1 MNLNHIKQVAEVLG
15 LKLSSLRVYVNYDYF
30 PIIKMS
36 NRVYVSDETLENL
49 KWMKEQGI
57 PITQYKRIE
66 NKPYND
72 GYSKSQW
79 IKNQANSGLGD
90 AAELESTQTNVYNA
104 PEYLVLWGEDPSKMK
119 ITDLRKKIK
128 SLLDELNT
136 YETALKEKDKG
147 YTGRTIVATTPGLVG
162 ELQKT
167 IAEQENVIE
176 GYIKKFAKMQK
187 SNPEWKTFNKN
198 KNP

>member
-36 NRVYVSDETLENL
+36 NRVYVSNETLENL

-72 GYSKSQW
+72 GYSKSEW
-79 IKNQANSGLGD
+79 IKNQTNSGLGD
-90 AAELESTQTNVYNA
+90 AAGLDSSERNDYNL
-104 PEYLVLWGEDPSKMK
+104 PEYLVLWGHEDPSKMK

-128 SLLDELNT
+128 RLLDELNT

-147 YTGRTIVATTPGLVG
+147 YTGRTIVATAPGLVG
-162 ELQKT
+162 ELQQT
-167 IAEQENVIE
+167 IAEQEKEILSLEKQLSKMVKE
-176 GYIKKFAKMQK
+176 AKKYGL
-187 SNPEWKTFNKN
+187 
-198 KNP
+198 

>member
-90 AAELESTQTNVYNA
+90 AAGLDSSQTNVYNV
-104 PEYLVLWGEDPSKMK
+104 PEYLVLWGGDPSKMK
-119 ITDLRKKIK
+119 VTDLRKKIK

-147 YTGRTIVATTPGLVG
+147 YTGRTITATAPGLIG

-167 IAEQENVIE
+167 ISEQENIIE
-176 GYIKKFAKMQK
+176 GYIKKFAKLSK
-187 SNPEWKTFNKN
+187 ESKR
-198 KNP
+198 